1 MLYTLGTSG
10 ALPGTL
16 PDARN
21 LDTVN
26 DNRKTRNL
34 EGLRGQSIIG
44 HRGLEIVA
52 NPSIG
57 EVSLGASLSLGSG
70 CHLNEREDTDQAS
83 RECDRESASNVAVAG
98 ASLTGSVASSYLGVR
113 NHDQSISV
121 TSQRQDDAHKT
132 GIIQPGT
139 AMSGIGTYHLQNR
152 LEVSATQIFFTCPQV
167 IVYPRIPSAMYYR
180 VCINWSILG

>member
-1 MLYTLGTSG
+1 MIFGIQLGTSG

-16 PDARN
+16 PDTRN
-21 LDTVN
+21 LDTVD

-34 EGLRGQSIIG
+34 ESLRGQSIG

-98 ASLTGSVASSYLGVR
+98 ASITGSVASSYLGMR

-121 TSQRQDDAHKT
+121 TGQRQYDAHKT

-152 LEVSATQIFFTCPQV
+152 LEVSATQISFTCLKFKV
-167 IVYPRIPSAMYYR
+167 
-180 VCINWSILG
+180 